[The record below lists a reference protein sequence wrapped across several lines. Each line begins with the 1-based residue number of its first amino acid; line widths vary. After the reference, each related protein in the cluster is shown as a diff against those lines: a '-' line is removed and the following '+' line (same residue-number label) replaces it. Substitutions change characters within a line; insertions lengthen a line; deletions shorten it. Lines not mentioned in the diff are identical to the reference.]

1 MNFKFQISNEKF
13 KRVREARI
21 FHFQFFIR
29 NLKFLL
35 LLTLACTRGPS
46 PQEHLKFWGLGHE
59 GEVVAQ
65 MLPEFER
72 RTGIRVDVQ
81 QIPWSAAHE
90 KLLTAYVGDA
100 TPDVAQMG
108 NTWIPEFKAVGSLEP
123 LDPFLMRSTIR
134 QSDYFP
140 GIWATNV
147 VDNTVYGVPW
157 YVDTRVMF
165 YRTDLV
171 PKPPR
176 TWTEWVAEM
185 QHVKDLRPNNYAIL
199 LPTNEYEQVEILAIG
214 NGATLLNPSGTE
226 GAFHDPHFVQ
236 ALQFYV
242 DMFRRGYAPVLSNTQ
257 VANVYQGFAQ
267 GDFAMYITGPWNVG
281 EFRKRLPPTMNGRW
295 MTTPM
300 PAPRAD
306 LYPGTSMAGG
316 ASLII
321 FRDSKKKDAAWK
333 LIEFLSEPA
342 QQIRFYEL
350 TQDLPAHRD
359 AWKVPAVA
367 NDPPL
372 AAFRVQLEHVAPL
385 PRVPEYEQIATD
397 VAEDQEAVVRG
408 RMTIEQMVADLDAK
422 ANRTLEKRRWVL
434 ARATSR

>member
-1 MNFKFQISNEKF
+1 MNVECLMLNVEC
-13 KRVREARI
+13 
-21 FHFQFFIR
+21 IR
-29 NLKFLL
+29 SRNRLHSTFNIQHLTFLALTL
-35 LLTLACTRGPS
+35 LLACTSRRS

-199 LPTNEYEQVEILAIG
+199 LPTNEYEQVEILAMA
-214 NGATLLNPSGTE
+214 NGASLLNPSGTE

-257 VANVYQGFAQ
+257 VANVYQGFA
-267 GDFAMYITGPWNVG
+267 
-281 EFRKRLPPTMNGRW
+281 
-295 MTTPM
+295 
-300 PAPRAD
+300 
-306 LYPGTSMAGG
+306 
-316 ASLII
+316 
-321 FRDSKKKDAAWK
+321 
-333 LIEFLSEPA
+333 
-342 QQIRFYEL
+342 
-350 TQDLPAHRD
+350 
-359 AWKVPAVA
+359 
-367 NDPPL
+367 
-372 AAFRVQLEHVAPL
+372 
-385 PRVPEYEQIATD
+385 
-397 VAEDQEAVVRG
+397 
-408 RMTIEQMVADLDAK
+408 
-422 ANRTLEKRRWVL
+422 
-434 ARATSR
+434 